1 MYYGTFKVV
10 PQKNVKSESDGSLK
24 ILDLR
29 GNAETERHV
38 NPDLSRMIS
47 NTRRGETMGLMTP
60 VPQGSDEVG
69 KTS

>member
-38 NPDLSRMIS
+38 NLDLSRMIS
-47 NTRRGETMGLMTP
+47 NTHGGGNYGADDSSSTRER
-60 VPQGSDEVG
+60 
-69 KTS
+69 